1 MIDSSKAPTGTG
13 VTSYAMPNDTQVV
26 VTRIVNAPRQVVFEA
41 FTVPSI
47 VQQWLLGPDGWS
59 MPICEIDL
67 RVGGPWRY
75 VYRRDTGS
83 EMTLSGVYRE
93 IVPPERVVWT
103 ETWGPEWPETLNELR
118 LVEREGQTTITMT
131 ITFASKE
138 GRDAAMQTGAMSGLD
153 KTFDRLHALLLARRS
168 TAARPGK
175 DRAGRAVRKS

>member
-1 MIDSSKAPTGTG
+1 
-13 VTSYAMPNDTQVV
+13 
-26 VTRIVNAPRQVVFEA
+26 
-41 FTVPSI
+41 
-47 VQQWLLGPDGWS
+47 
-59 MPICEIDL
+59 
-67 RVGGPWRY
+67 
-75 VYRRDTGS
+75 
-83 EMTLSGVYRE
+83 
-93 IVPPERVVWT
+93 VWT

-175 DRAGRAVRKS
+175 DRAGGAVRKS